1 VSDYELNFD
10 VRKSDNAYLKSL
22 AINDMPTAI
31 EFDSLVFEYVV
42 TFPLGTDTAS
52 LPTIENILFEQ
63 AMPTQT
69 VDVSSVSATEHI
81 LLVTAED
88 GVTMNVYQ
96 IKFEILLSSNVLLN
110 DLLVDG
116 VSIANF
122 SSTQFEYT
130 YRIFP
135 GSAVPEVTYE
145 KAEDVQIVDIT
156 YGVVGEQTII
166 FVEAQD
172 GSVGTYV
179 INFVITDENPGDK
192 PSCDDVAWTALGDG
206 YFQASSKRDNVQVM
220 IYTGDGTRVLT
231 EKVGL
236 VDPNDDIRLPHDGG
250 TTIYLPNNR
259 QIYIYVFVYD
269 NKVIASGKFVR

>member
-1 VSDYELNFD
+1 
-10 VRKSDNAYLKSL
+10 
-22 AINDMPTAI
+22 
-31 EFDSLVFEYVV
+31 VFEYVV

-122 SSTQFEYT
+122 TSTQFEYT
-130 YRIFP
+130 YRLFP

-156 YGVVGEQTII
+156 YGVVGAQTII